1 MNECDRPVV
10 LLHLIQRL
18 LLFRTVAEV
27 AQRERPGENSE
38 NDQKQQPSVTLRLD
52 SCASAAVRPLDC
64 RCCFDDEPHQPVTY
78 DYSLTTRQC
87 GKQRRKFD
95 KNWFSKWPWLSLC
108 EVRNKVFCARCK
120 WMDRSSKWAPGERNH
135 QETAFVV
142 NGFNAWQIAT
152 DRLSTHENSS
162 RHRASE
168 LAWQRRRLPTAATM
182 ISSQYAAIQQ

>member
-1 MNECDRPVV
+1 
-10 LLHLIQRL
+10 
-18 LLFRTVAEV
+18 
-27 AQRERPGENSE
+27 
-38 NDQKQQPSVTLRLD
+38 
-52 SCASAAVRPLDC
+52 
-64 RCCFDDEPHQPVTY
+64 
-78 DYSLTTRQC
+78 
-87 GKQRRKFD
+87 
-95 KNWFSKWPWLSLC
+95 
-108 EVRNKVFCARCK
+108 VFCAQCK